1 MSYNVSCNGRCPAH
15 IEYYLY
21 YYFAILGQH
30 ALVKDIYCGIIIS
43 VKVGMARRTIP
54 RAVLQ
59 RKLIID
65 CPAAVAGFGRW
76 KPSVNLNDLA
86 AV

>member
-1 MSYNVSCNGRCPAH
+1 M
-15 IEYYLY
+15 
-21 YYFAILGQH
+21 
-30 ALVKDIYCGIIIS
+30 VKDIYCGIIIS

-86 AV
+86 AVQKGFIFQNMYELSKA

>member
-1 MSYNVSCNGRCPAH
+1 M
-15 IEYYLY
+15 
-21 YYFAILGQH
+21 
-30 ALVKDIYCGIIIS
+30 VKDIYCGIIIS

-59 RKLIID
+59 RKLIIN

-86 AV
+86 AVQKGFIFQNMYELSKA